1 MEVKTITVRCD
12 RTAVEAVDGELVD
25 VTLYNVCL
33 ADLLC
38 EFNIN
43 DIWQALVDADKSY
56 SITLKANEARGE
68 DDGEE

>member
-12 RTAVEAVDGELVD
+12 RAAVEAVDGELVD
-25 VTLYNVCL
+25 VILYNVCL

-43 DIWQALVDADKSY
+43 EITQALIDADKSAEVIAELSSDNY
-56 SITLKANEARGE
+56 FE
-68 DDGEE
+68 D

>member
-12 RTAVEAVDGELVD
+12 RAAVEAVDGELVD

-38 EFNIN
+38 EFNISE
-43 DIWQALVDADKSY
+43 ITQALIDADKSAEVIAELSSDNDY
-56 SITLKANEARGE
+56 E
-68 DDGEE
+68 D